1 MILGKAVTLTVPA
14 ARIVKSMQA
23 ISVIRY
29 DVNLLDLVVME
40 SSKVMSNAIMET
52 KKGALAV

>member
-1 MILGKAVTLTVPA
+1 MTLTVPA

>member
-1 MILGKAVTLTVPA
+1 MTLIVSA
-14 ARIVKSMQA
+14 ALIAKSTRV

-29 DVNLLDLVVME
+29 DVSLLDLVVMV

-52 KKGALAV
+52 KKAVLAV

>member
-1 MILGKAVTLTVPA
+1 
-14 ARIVKSMQA
+14 
-23 ISVIRY
+23 VIRY